1 VELPIP
7 SPNDQI
13 HPVGVLVDA
22 SVNCTIRG
30 AVPDAGLAE
39 KAATGATA
47 ATAVVVT
54 VVGDVVATVVGTVVA
69 TVVAVVVAAVVA
81 VTAVVAVAVGVT
93 VPVGV
98 AVAVGAV
105 VTVVLSAAAGAM
117 TMLRITIVRQKTKKK
132 VSVFIPSASKDI
144 PVSHCPVGFLPFVAL

>member
-47 ATAVVVT
+47 ATAVVGT
-54 VVGDVVATVVGTVVA
+54 VVGDVVATVVT
-69 TVVAVVVAAVVA
+69 VVVAAVVA

-98 AVAVGAV
+98 AVAFGAA

-117 TMLRITIVRQKTKKK
+117 TMPRITIVRQKTKKK